1 MNEVVEML
9 INEKFDDVELSLNY
23 KVKDCEVFE
32 YYINGDKWLRCIVI
46 DNRVIIMKKDNFYG
60 EVVKNVCNN
69 DDELKEVIDSLYD

>member
-1 MNEVVEML
+1 MNEIVEML
-9 INEKFDDVELSLNY
+9 INEKFDDVELTLNY

-32 YYINGDKWLRCIVI
+32 YFINGDKWLRCIVI
-46 DNRVIIMKKDNFYG
+46 DNRVIIMKKDELYG